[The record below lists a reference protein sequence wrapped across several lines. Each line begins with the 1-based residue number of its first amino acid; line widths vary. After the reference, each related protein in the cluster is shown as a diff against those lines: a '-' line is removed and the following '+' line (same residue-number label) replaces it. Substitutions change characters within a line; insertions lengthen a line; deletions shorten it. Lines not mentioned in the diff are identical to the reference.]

1 MTFDDEVIK
10 VVPSVFN
17 MISSSEDHQQSEEA
31 YNTGNFEL
39 PNPAGKQ
46 GGACT
51 SAFLQQQYE
60 NGNKQTWVETLRE
73 MRSVLKGMG
82 YEQSPTLSS
91 SRRITDE
98 TPMHI
103 VPPGSGRRRA
113 LLIGINYV
121 GQKGELKACHNDC
134 NNIREYLENVH
145 GFRQEEMLILMDD
158 GSHPMPTKR
167 NIEDGMML
175 MTQYSQPG
183 DVVFVSFSGHGGR
196 TEDLDGDESDGW
208 DETYVCR
215 NN

>member
-1 MTFDDEVIK
+1 MAYDDEVKK

-31 YNTGNFEL
+31 YNTGSFEL

-60 NGNKQTWVETLRE
+60 NGNQQTWVETLQQ
-73 MRSVLKGMG
+73 MRAVLKGMG
-82 YEQSPTLSS
+82 FQQSPTLSS
-91 SRRITDE
+91 SRRIRAE
-98 TPMHI
+98 SPMQI

-134 NNIREYLENVH
+134 NNVREYLENVH

-158 GSHPMPTKR
+158 GRHPMPTKK
-167 NIEDGMML
+167 NIEDGMMML
-175 MTQYSQPG
+175 TQYSQPG
-183 DVVFVSFSGHGGR
+183 DVVFVSFSGHGGN
-196 TEDLDGDESDGW
+196 TEDLDGDEDDGW
-208 DETYVCR
+208 DET
-215 NN
+215 

>member
-1 MTFDDEVIK
+1 M
-10 VVPSVFN
+10 
-17 MISSSEDHQQSEEA
+17 
-31 YNTGNFEL
+31 
-39 PNPAGKQ
+39 
-46 GGACT
+46 
-51 SAFLQQQYE
+51 
-60 NGNKQTWVETLRE
+60 
-73 MRSVLKGMG
+73 
-82 YEQSPTLSS
+82 
-91 SRRITDE
+91 
-98 TPMHI
+98 
-103 VPPGSGRRRA
+103 
-113 LLIGINYV
+113 IGINYV